1 MAISVKNATQHI
13 FIPKCIVSYNVSCFK
28 FIVILVVF
36 YRTKSTHILAGK
48 CLLFRAVFPLMIN
61 DLSSCIFPVKGV
73 VFEWIVTLRRQ
84 KKGKKNRRKM
94 VPERITE
101 LIKWVQLNKENE
113 EGHRELQIKA
123 KLKIK
128 EKLHQIVKQPTTN

>member
-1 MAISVKNATQHI
+1 M
-13 FIPKCIVSYNVSCFK
+13 
-28 FIVILVVF
+28 
-36 YRTKSTHILAGK
+36 
-48 CLLFRAVFPLMIN
+48 
-61 DLSSCIFPVKGV
+61 
-73 VFEWIVTLRRQ
+73 RRQ

>member
-1 MAISVKNATQHI
+1 
-13 FIPKCIVSYNVSCFK
+13 
-28 FIVILVVF
+28 
-36 YRTKSTHILAGK
+36 
-48 CLLFRAVFPLMIN
+48 
-61 DLSSCIFPVKGV
+61 
-73 VFEWIVTLRRQ
+73 
-84 KKGKKNRRKM
+84 M